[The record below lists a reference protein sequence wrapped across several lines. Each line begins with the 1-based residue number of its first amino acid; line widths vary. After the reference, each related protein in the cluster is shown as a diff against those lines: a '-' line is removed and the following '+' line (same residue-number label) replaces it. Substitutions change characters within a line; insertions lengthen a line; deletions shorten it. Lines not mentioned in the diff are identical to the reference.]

1 MGLSS
6 RRVDVLEDNL
16 VKNTNRSCT
25 QVQLRKV
32 LRIWRCALLLSKPFS
47 LAKTVQPIFFHLLLP
62 RWSSL
67 FFTFFCQNGL
77 ANFVSSSF
85 AKMVQLI
92 LFQLL
97 LPKWSSLFSF
107 TFFAK
112 MVQLI
117 FFHLLCQNVLAYFVS
132 LSLPKWSS
140 LFCFTFMNSTLDSSG
155 LSKRK
160 RSKKFSSIGRSWA
173 N

>member
-85 AKMVQLI
+85 ANTVQLI
-92 LFQLL
+92 LFHLL
-97 LPKWSSLFSF
+97 LPKWSSLFCFSFFCQNGLAYFLSPSLPKWSSLFSF

-112 MVQLI
+112 MFQLI
-117 FFHLLCQNVLAYFVS
+117 LFHFLCQNGLAYFVS
-132 LSLPKWSS
+132 PS
-140 LFCFTFMNSTLDSSG
+140 
-155 LSKRK
+155 
-160 RSKKFSSIGRSWA
+160 
-173 N
+173 